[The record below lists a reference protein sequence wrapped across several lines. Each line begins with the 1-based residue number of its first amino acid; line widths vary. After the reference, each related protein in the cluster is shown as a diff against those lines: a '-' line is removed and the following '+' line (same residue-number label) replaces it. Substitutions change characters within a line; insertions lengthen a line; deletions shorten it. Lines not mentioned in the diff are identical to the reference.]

1 MVSSHIQMIN
11 KDELQLSRYVLVEGF
26 EEVGLVEKDL
36 TKHCWGKE
44 ADKKGR
50 N

>member
-1 MVSSHIQMIN
+1 MIN
-11 KDELQLSRYVLVEGF
+11 ESQLSRYVLVEGF

-36 TKHCWGKE
+36 MKHFMGKE
-44 ADKKGR
+44 ADEKGR